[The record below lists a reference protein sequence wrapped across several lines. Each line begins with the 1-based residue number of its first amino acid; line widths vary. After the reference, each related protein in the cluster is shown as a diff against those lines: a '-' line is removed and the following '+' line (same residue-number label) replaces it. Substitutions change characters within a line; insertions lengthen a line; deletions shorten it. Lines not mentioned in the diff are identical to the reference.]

1 MALNITKTTVA
12 SNVRAGTVVGVLTA
26 TQGATIIPCT
36 FTLEGS
42 PNNYFAISGNDLVT
56 AQSGPLL
63 QGEYPVKVAA
73 TPIPLSVFDNITIT
87 VTASPPPPPL
97 PTPVSITV
105 TPFSVS
111 FPDNTLSGAQIA
123 SISITTSD
131 GSPFS
136 GTLAVTPAD
145 FLTVVKQS
153 VVLSRALTPHDEGA
167 RECDISATQ
176 NGKSIS
182 ATLTVEV
189 TMPYRQPPQ
198 P

>member
-12 SNVRAGTVVGVLTA
+12 NNVRAGTVVGVLSA
-26 TQGATIIPCT
+26 TQGATIIPCS
-36 FTLEGS
+36 FTLEANA
-42 PNNYFAISGNDLVT
+42 NNYFAISGNDLVT
-56 AQSGPLL
+56 AQSGPLVE
-63 QGEYPVKVAA
+63 GEYPGKVAA
-73 TPIPLSVFDNITIT
+73 TPIPLSVYNDITIR
-87 VTASPPPPPL
+87 VTAPL

-105 TPFSVS
+105 TPMSVS
-111 FPDNTLSGAQIA
+111 LPDNTLSGAQIA
-123 SISITTSD
+123 SVSITTSD

-145 FLTVVKQS
+145 FLTVMKQS
-153 VVLSRALTPHDEGA
+153 VVLSRDLTPHDDGA
-167 RECDISATQ
+167 REWNISATQ

>member
-1 MALNITKTTVA
+1 VGLNITKTTVA
-12 SNVRAGTVVGVLTA
+12 SNVRAGTVVGVLSA
-26 TQGATIIPCT
+26 TQGATIISCS
-36 FTLEGS
+36 FTLEAN
-42 PNNYFAISGNDLVT
+42 PNNYFVISGNDLVT
-56 AQSGPLL
+56 AQSGPLVE
-63 QGEYPVKVAA
+63 GEYPVKVAA
-73 TPIPLSVFDNITIT
+73 TPIPLSVYNNITIT
-87 VTASPPPPPL
+87 VTAPL

-105 TPFSVS
+105 TPMSVS
-111 FPDNTLSGAQIA
+111 LPDNTLSGAQIA

-145 FLTVVKQS
+145 FLTVAKQS
-153 VVLSRALTPHDEGA
+153 VFLLRDLTPHDDGA
-167 RECDISATQ
+167 REWDISATQ

-189 TMPYRQPPQ
+189 TMPYRHPPQ